1 MINLEEEMGYWDW
14 KTKTVSKS
22 FPSLFFLEVL
32 YFLPAFIM
40 KKKINSCFFQSE
52 SCVNQS
58 FIFAGI
64 KVQKHL
70 GCLTK
75 RLKIYQ
81 IMTAWVNKWAD
92 QDMFVWHLWIYSN
105 I

>member
-81 IMTAWVNKWAD
+81 IMTAWVNK
-92 QDMFVWHLWIYSN
+92 
-105 I
+105 